1 MDISK
6 LLENYEKIKKVGEGA
21 FGEVYKI
28 KNKKTGKIFAVKI
41 EKNDIKRL
49 IFEKNVYK
57 ILNSQKNDYIPN
69 LISFNHDDKTAVMII
84 DYLGPSLS
92 KLHDYCDQKFTLK
105 TTLYIAIKSIRI
117 LEYIH
122 NNGIIHRDI
131 KPENFL
137 IGNGKK
143 FSKRLYIV
151 DFGLSKKFIEQ
162 NNHIPFKS
170 GKGFTGSYRYCSLRG
185 HEGIESSRRDDL
197 ESLGN
202 VLIFFLLGK
211 LPWQGIEGTKSTR
224 SKRIYQTKKKISLED
239 LCKDIPHEFYEYM
252 KYCRL
257 LRFSERPDY
266 DYLIKLFCRLFNKQ
280 NFENDTK
287 YDWESKYESIT

>member
-1 MDISK
+1 ME
-6 LLENYEKIKKVGEGA
+6 LLDNYETIKKVGEGA

-28 KNKKTGKIFAVKI
+28 KDKNTGKCFAVKI
-41 EKNDIKRL
+41 EKQDIKRL
-49 IFEKNVYK
+49 IFEKNIYK
-57 ILNSQKNDYIPN
+57 LLNGKKNDYIPK
-69 LISFNHDDKTAVMII
+69 LINFKNNDNTAIMVI

-92 KLHDYCDQKFTLK
+92 KLHEYCNKQFSLK

-143 FSKRLYIV
+143 YSKRLYIV
-151 DFGLSKKFIEQ
+151 DFGLSKKYIDDDK
-162 NNHIPFKS
+162 HIPFKS
-170 GKGFTGSYRYCSLRG
+170 GKGFTGSYRYCSLRT

-202 VLIFFLLGK
+202 VLIYFILGK
-211 LPWQGIEGTKSTR
+211 LPWQGIDGTKSKR
-224 SKRIYQTKKKISLED
+224 SKKIHEKKKIVFLDD
-239 LCKDIPHEFYEYM
+239 LCKDLPHEFYLYM

-257 LRFSERPDY
+257 LRFNEKPDY
-266 DYLIKLFCRLFNKQ
+266 NYLVKLFCKLFTKN
-280 NFENDTK
+280 NFDNDTK